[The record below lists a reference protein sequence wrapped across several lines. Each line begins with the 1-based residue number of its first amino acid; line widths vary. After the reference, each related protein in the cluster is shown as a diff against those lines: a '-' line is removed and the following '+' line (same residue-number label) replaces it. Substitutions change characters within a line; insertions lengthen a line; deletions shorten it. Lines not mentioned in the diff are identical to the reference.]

1 MSANRWTVT
10 IRRTGKADLRLHLPT
25 LNEALAVARTDA
37 AWYDGAAV
45 HVSPILRD
53 AAIVPQKG

>member
-10 IRRTGKADLRLHLPT
+10 IRRTGKADLHLHLPT

-37 AWYDGAAV
+37 AWYCGASV
-45 HVSPILRD
+45 HVAPL
-53 AAIVPQKG
+53 VPATTEEKG